1 MALMTERDP
10 DGHRQMLATAAE
22 VQRTGRP
29 RPGNVPWSEL
39 KAEPGL

>member
-22 VQRTGRP
+22 VQRTDRP
-29 RPGNVPWSEL
+29 RPRSVPWSEL